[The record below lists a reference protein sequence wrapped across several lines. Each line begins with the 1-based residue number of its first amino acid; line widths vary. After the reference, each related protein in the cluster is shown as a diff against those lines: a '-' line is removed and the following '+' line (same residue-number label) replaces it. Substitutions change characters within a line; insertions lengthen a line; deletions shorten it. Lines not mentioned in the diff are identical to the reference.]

1 MELIIPQQFPRDVPY
16 LYIRPERGVYLQYN
30 SCIGSKI
37 LPIPGYVDA
46 SGCVICNV
54 VYSSVNNKLQLTLH
68 KYYILAIK

>member
-46 SGCVICNV
+46 SGCVISNV
-54 VYSSVNNKLQLTLH
+54 VANLQFRVY
-68 KYYILAIK
+68 KFDFCIIN